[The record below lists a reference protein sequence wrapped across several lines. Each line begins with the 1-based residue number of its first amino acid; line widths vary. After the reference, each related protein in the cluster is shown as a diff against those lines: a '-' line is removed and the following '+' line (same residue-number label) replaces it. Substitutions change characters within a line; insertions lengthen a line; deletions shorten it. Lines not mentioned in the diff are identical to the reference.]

1 MPTYLVTIPEIHER
15 LIKIDAPTSEEAVS
29 LVEQSQGNQV
39 SMKYTRTLER
49 IYWITEEVLADRED
63 E

>member
-15 LIKIDAPTSEEAVS
+15 LIKIDAATSEEAVA
-29 LVEQSQGNQV
+29 LVEQSQGNQI

-49 IYWITEEVLADRED
+49 IYWITEEVPEDRED
-63 E
+63 A

>member
-29 LVEQSQGNQV
+29 LVGQGQGTQV
-39 SMKYTRTLER
+39 AMHYSRTFTQAQ
-49 IYWITEEVLADRED
+49 WVTEEAPEDRED
-63 E
+63 A

>member
-15 LIKIDAPTSEEAVS
+15 LIKIDAATSEEAVA
-29 LVEQSQGNQV
+29 LVEQSQGNQI

-49 IYWITEEVLADRED
+49 IYWITEEVPEDRED
-63 E
+63 L

>member
-15 LIKIDAPTSEEAVS
+15 LIKINAPTAEEAAT
-29 LVEQSQGNQV
+29 LVEQSKGSQV

-49 IYWITEEVLADRED
+49 IYWITEEVPEDRED
-63 E
+63 L